1 MNNSEKRMALDC
13 AIVGDLLS
21 LYHDDVVSEV
31 TKTAVEGH
39 LAECE
44 SCRSE
49 YDSLCAELP
58 VGTGGQ
64 TTGKR
69 FSAMMKKEKL
79 KKILCIV
86 LPIILACAILVCGY
100 FVQLSTPVAD
110 FNSSVELTQVYRF
123 ESNGV
128 SKFFFLVDHPMYD
141 GAVSCE
147 LTPVYGE
154 KGVSLVLS
162 FEKPIIATRLEG
174 RCTYA
179 EIYESSSAPGSFT
192 CDEVYEVRVGDTVV
206 WSEDKN
212 ADDAIPAYVYEYELF
227 DGEHITTWD
236 IDYDKENPS
245 ACTMSALYGDGHT
258 VVWDFEGNVIDE
270 YIDQESEEIDQ

>member
-1 MNNSEKRMALDC
+1 MNKKMNNELDC

-21 LYHDDVVSEV
+21 LYHDDVVSET
-31 TKTAVEGH
+31 TKTAVEEH
-39 LAECE
+39 LAGCE
-44 SCRSE
+44 RCRGE
-49 YDSLCAELP
+49 YDSMCMELP
-58 VGTGGQ
+58 VEAGRKS
-64 TTGKR
+64 TGKR
-69 FSAMMKKEKL
+69 FSSLMKRQKTGR
-79 KKILCIV
+79 ILSIV
-86 LPIILACAILVCGY
+86 LPILLACAILVTGY
-100 FVQLSTPVAD
+100 YVQLSTPFAD
-110 FNSSVELTQVYRF
+110 FNNNVELAQVYRF

-179 EIYESSSAPGSFT
+179 EIYESPSAPGTFT

-245 ACTMSALYGDGHT
+245 ACTMSALYGDGRT

-270 YIDQESEEIDQ
+270 YIDQELDEIDQ